1 MSDNSKR
8 LISKNFYCNRCKE
21 RFKQLQNIKIDNA
34 ICPKCNFINC
44 KESKNEDFF
53 SKKLLSTI
61 KPFSISPFTK
71 NIQRSNFDFN
81 QILNEQNIIVEIND
95 FFIDNYSSNFI
106 SNFYNPMTRIVY
118 SQLMKNSFLNEKS
131 SPLNSKQI
139 KLIKKFNLKEF
150 YCKKINDDIYEN
162 PNCLFCLQDILL
174 NNNTVLLRCGHLF
187 HKNCFIQNISKHS
200 ICPFCKFEILNNYS
214 KINFNK
220 IDVRNDKDNI
230 NDSNIE
236 LKLSKSKDNLINEVK
251 KSHLNIN
258 ILGINRDFLELLN

>member
-1 MSDNSKR
+1 MSDNTKR
-8 LISKNFYCNRCKE
+8 LISKNFYCNKCKE
-21 RFKQLQNIKIDNA
+21 SFKKLQNITIDNA
-34 ICPKCNFINC
+34 ICPKCNYNNC
-44 KESKNEDFF
+44 KENKNLNLF
-53 SKKLLSTI
+53 SKKLLKI
-61 KPFSISPFTK
+61 KPFSISPFSK
-71 NIQRSNFDFN
+71 SIQRTNFDFN
-81 QILNEQNIIVEIND
+81 QILNGQNIIVEIND

-139 KLIKKFNLKEF
+139 KLIKKFNLKDF
-150 YCKKINDDIYEN
+150 YCKKLNDGNFEN

-174 NNNTVLLRCGHLF
+174 NQKTFLLRCGHLF
-187 HKNCFIQNISKHS
+187 HKECFIQNISKHS
-200 ICPFCKFEILNNYS
+200 ICPFCKFDILNNHS
-214 KINFNK
+214 KIN
-220 IDVRNDKDNI
+220 IDIKNDKENI
-230 NDSNIE
+230 NDTNNK

>member
-1 MSDNSKR
+1 MSDNTKR
-8 LISKNFYCNRCKE
+8 LISKNFYCNKCKE
-21 RFKQLQNIKIDNA
+21 SFKKLQNITIDNA
-34 ICPKCNFINC
+34 ICPKCNYNNC
-44 KESKNEDFF
+44 KENKNVNLF
-53 SKKLLSTI
+53 SKKLLKI
-61 KPFSISPFTK
+61 KPFSISPFSK
-71 NIQRSNFDFN
+71 SIQRTNFDFN
-81 QILNEQNIIVEIND
+81 QILNGQNIIIEIND

-139 KLIKKFNLKEF
+139 KLIKKFNLKDF
-150 YCKKINDDIYEN
+150 YCKKLNDGNFEN

-174 NNNTVLLRCGHLF
+174 NQKTFLLRCGHLF
-187 HKNCFIQNISKHS
+187 HKNCFNQNISKHS
-200 ICPFCKFEILNNYS
+200 ICPFCKFDILSNHYKNN
-214 KINFNK
+214 
-220 IDVRNDKDNI
+220 IDLIKDKENI
-230 NDSNIE
+230 NDSNNN

>member
-8 LISKNFYCNRCKE
+8 LICKNFFCNQCYE
-21 RFKQLQNIKIDNA
+21 SFKKLQNIKIDNA
-34 ICPKCNFINC
+34 ICPKCNYNNC
-44 KESKNEDFF
+44 KENKNVNLF
-53 SKKLLSTI
+53 SKKLLKI
-61 KPFSISPFTK
+61 KPFSISPFSK
-71 NIQRSNFDFN
+71 SIQRTNFDFN
-81 QILNEQNIIVEIND
+81 QILNGQNIIIEIND

-139 KLIKKFNLKEF
+139 KLIKKFNLKDF
-150 YCKKINDDIYEN
+150 YCKKLNDGNFEN

-174 NNNTVLLRCGHLF
+174 NQKTFLLRCGHLF

-200 ICPFCKFEILNNYS
+200 ICPFCKFDILSNHYKNN
-214 KINFNK
+214 
-220 IDVRNDKDNI
+220 IDLIKDKENI
-230 NDSNIE
+230 NDSNNN

>member
-8 LISKNFYCNRCKE
+8 LISKNFYCNQCKE
-21 RFKQLQNIKIDNA
+21 SFKQLQNIKIDNA

-44 KESKNEDFF
+44 KENKNEDFF

-61 KPFSISPFTK
+61 KPFSISPFAK

-81 QILNEQNIIVEIND
+81 QILNGQNIIVEIND

>member
-44 KESKNEDFF
+44 KENKNVNLF
-53 SKKLLSTI
+53 SKKLLKI
-61 KPFSISPFTK
+61 KPFSISPFSK
-71 NIQRSNFDFN
+71 SIQRTNFDFN
-81 QILNEQNIIVEIND
+81 QILNGQNIIIEIND

-139 KLIKKFNLKEF
+139 KLIKKFNLKDF
-150 YCKKINDDIYEN
+150 YCKKLNDGNFEN

-174 NNNTVLLRCGHLF
+174 NQKTFLLRCGHLF

>member
-1 MSDNSKR
+1 MSDNTKR
-8 LISKNFYCNRCKE
+8 LISKNFYCNKCKE
-21 RFKQLQNIKIDNA
+21 SFKKLQNITIDNA
-34 ICPKCNFINC
+34 ICPKCNYNNC
-44 KESKNEDFF
+44 KENKNVNLF
-53 SKKLLSTI
+53 SKKLLKI
-61 KPFSISPFTK
+61 KPFSISPFSK
-71 NIQRSNFDFN
+71 NIQRTNFDFN
-81 QILNEQNIIVEIND
+81 QILNGQNIIIEIND

-139 KLIKKFNLKEF
+139 KLIKKFNLKDF
-150 YCKKINDDIYEN
+150 YCKKLNDGNFEN

-174 NNNTVLLRCGHLF
+174 NQKTFLLRCGHLF

-200 ICPFCKFEILNNYS
+200 ICPFCKFDILSNHYKNN
-214 KINFNK
+214 
-220 IDVRNDKDNI
+220 IDLIKDKENI
-230 NDSNIE
+230 NDSNNN

>member
-1 MSDNSKR
+1 MSDNTKR
-8 LISKNFYCNRCKE
+8 LISKNFYCNKCKE
-21 RFKQLQNIKIDNA
+21 SFKKLQKITIDNA
-34 ICPKCNFINC
+34 ICPKCNYNNC
-44 KESKNEDFF
+44 KENKNVNLF
-53 SKKLLSTI
+53 SKKLLKI
-61 KPFSISPFTK
+61 KPFSISPFSK
-71 NIQRSNFDFN
+71 SIQRTNFDFN
-81 QILNEQNIIVEIND
+81 QILNGQNIIIEIND

-139 KLIKKFNLKEF
+139 KLIKKFNLK
-150 YCKKINDDIYEN
+150 
-162 PNCLFCLQDILL
+162 FCLQDILL
-174 NNNTVLLRCGHLF
+174 NQKTFLLRCGHLF

-200 ICPFCKFEILNNYS
+200 ICPFCKFDILSNHYKNN
-214 KINFNK
+214 
-220 IDVRNDKDNI
+220 IDLIKDKENI
-230 NDSNIE
+230 NDSNNN

>member
-1 MSDNSKR
+1 MSDNTKR
-8 LISKNFYCNRCKE
+8 LISKNFYCNKCKE
-21 RFKQLQNIKIDNA
+21 SFKKLQNITIDNA
-34 ICPKCNFINC
+34 ICPKCNYNNC
-44 KESKNEDFF
+44 KENKNVNLF
-53 SKKLLSTI
+53 SKKLLKI
-61 KPFSISPFTK
+61 KPFSISPFSK
-71 NIQRSNFDFN
+71 SIQRTNFDFN
-81 QILNEQNIIVEIND
+81 QILNGQNIIIEIND

-139 KLIKKFNLKEF
+139 KLIKKFNLKDF
-150 YCKKINDDIYEN
+150 YCKKLNDGNFEN

-174 NNNTVLLRCGHLF
+174 NQKTFLLRCGHLF

-200 ICPFCKFEILNNYS
+200 ICPFCKFDILNNHS
-214 KINFNK
+214 KIN
-220 IDVRNDKDNI
+220 IDIKNDKENI
-230 NDSNIE
+230 NDTNNK

>member
-1 MSDNSKR
+1 MSDNTKR
-8 LISKNFYCNRCKE
+8 LISKNFYCNKCKE
-21 RFKQLQNIKIDNA
+21 SFKKLQNITIDNA
-34 ICPKCNFINC
+34 ICPKCNYNNC
-44 KESKNEDFF
+44 KENKNVNLF
-53 SKKLLSTI
+53 SKKLLKI
-61 KPFSISPFTK
+61 KPFSISPFSK
-71 NIQRSNFDFN
+71 SIQRTNFDFN
-81 QILNEQNIIVEIND
+81 EILNGQNIIIEIND

-139 KLIKKFNLKEF
+139 KLIKKFNLKDF
-150 YCKKINDDIYEN
+150 YCKKLNDANFEN
-162 PNCLFCLQDILL
+162 PNCLFCLQDTLL
-174 NNNTVLLRCGHLF
+174 DQKTFLLRCGHLF

-200 ICPFCKFEILNNYS
+200 ICPFCKFDILSNHYKNN
-214 KINFNK
+214 
-220 IDVRNDKDNI
+220 IDLIKDKENI
-230 NDSNIE
+230 NDSNNN

>member
-1 MSDNSKR
+1 MSDNTKR
-8 LISKNFYCNRCKE
+8 LISKNFYCNKCKE
-21 RFKQLQNIKIDNA
+21 SFKKLQNITIDNA
-34 ICPKCNFINC
+34 ICPKCNYNNC
-44 KESKNEDFF
+44 KENKNENLF
-53 SKKLLSTI
+53 SKKLLKI
-61 KPFSISPFTK
+61 KPFSISPFSK
-71 NIQRSNFDFN
+71 SIQRTNFDFN
-81 QILNEQNIIVEIND
+81 QILNGQNIIIEIND

-139 KLIKKFNLKEF
+139 KLIKKFNLKDF
-150 YCKKINDDIYEN
+150 YCKKLNDGNFEN

-174 NNNTVLLRCGHLF
+174 NQKTFLLRCGHLF

-200 ICPFCKFEILNNYS
+200 ICPFCKFDILSNHYKNN
-214 KINFNK
+214 
-220 IDVRNDKDNI
+220 IDLIKDKENI
-230 NDSNIE
+230 NDSNNN

>member
-1 MSDNSKR
+1 MSDNTKR
-8 LISKNFYCNRCKE
+8 LISKNFYCNKCKE
-21 RFKQLQNIKIDNA
+21 SFKKLQNITIDNA
-34 ICPKCNFINC
+34 ICPKCNYNNC
-44 KESKNEDFF
+44 KENKNVNLF
-53 SKKLLSTI
+53 SKKLLKI
-61 KPFSISPFTK
+61 KPFSISPFSK
-71 NIQRSNFDFN
+71 SIQRTNFDFN
-81 QILNEQNIIVEIND
+81 QILNGQNIIIEIND

-139 KLIKKFNLKEF
+139 KLIKKFNLKDF
-150 YCKKINDDIYEN
+150 YCKKLNDGNFEN

-174 NNNTVLLRCGHLF
+174 NQKTFLLRCGHLF

-200 ICPFCKFEILNNYS
+200 ICPFCKFDILSNHYKNN
-214 KINFNK
+214 
-220 IDVRNDKDNI
+220 IDLIKDKENI
-230 NDSNIE
+230 NDSNNN

>member
-1 MSDNSKR
+1 MSDNTKR
-8 LISKNFYCNRCKE
+8 LISKNFYCNKCKE
-21 RFKQLQNIKIDNA
+21 SFKKLQNITIDNA
-34 ICPKCNFINC
+34 ICPKCNYNNC
-44 KESKNEDFF
+44 KENKNVNLF
-53 SKKLLSTI
+53 SKKLLKI
-61 KPFSISPFTK
+61 KPFSISPFSK
-71 NIQRSNFDFN
+71 SIQRTNFDFK
-81 QILNEQNIIVEIND
+81 QILNGQNIIIEIND

-139 KLIKKFNLKEF
+139 KLIKKFNLKDF
-150 YCKKINDDIYEN
+150 YCKKLNDGNFEN

-174 NNNTVLLRCGHLF
+174 NQKTFLLRCGHLF
-187 HKNCFIQNISKHS
+187 HKECFIQNISKHS
-200 ICPFCKFEILNNYS
+200 ICPFCKFDILSNHYKNN
-214 KINFNK
+214 
-220 IDVRNDKDNI
+220 IDLIKDKENI
-230 NDSNIE
+230 NDSNNN

>member
-1 MSDNSKR
+1 MSDNTKR
-8 LISKNFYCNRCKE
+8 LISKNFYCSKCKE
-21 RFKQLQNIKIDNA
+21 SFKKLQNITIDNA
-34 ICPKCNFINC
+34 ICPKCNYNNC
-44 KESKNEDFF
+44 KENKNVNLF
-53 SKKLLSTI
+53 SKKLLKI
-61 KPFSISPFTK
+61 KPFSISPFSK
-71 NIQRSNFDFN
+71 SIQRTNFDFN
-81 QILNEQNIIVEIND
+81 QILNGQNIIIEIND

-139 KLIKKFNLKEF
+139 KLIKKFNLKDF
-150 YCKKINDDIYEN
+150 YCKKLNDGNFEN

-174 NNNTVLLRCGHLF
+174 NQKTFLLRCGHLF

-200 ICPFCKFEILNNYS
+200 ICPFCKFDILSNHYKNN
-214 KINFNK
+214 
-220 IDVRNDKDNI
+220 IDLIKDKENI
-230 NDSNIE
+230 NDSNNN

>member
-8 LISKNFYCNRCKE
+8 LICKNFFCNQCYE
-21 RFKQLQNIKIDNA
+21 SFKKLQNINIDNA
-34 ICPKCNFINC
+34 ICPKCNSINC
-44 KESKNEDFF
+44 KEKKHEGYF
-53 SKKLLSTI
+53 SKKLLKI
-61 KPFSISPFTK
+61 KPFSISPFSK
-71 NIQRSNFDFN
+71 SIQRTNFDFN
-81 QILNEQNIIVEIND
+81 QILNGQNIIIEIND

-139 KLIKKFNLKEF
+139 KLIKKFNLKDF
-150 YCKKINDDIYEN
+150 YCKKLNDDNFEN

-174 NNNTVLLRCGHLF
+174 NQKTFLLRCGHLF

-200 ICPFCKFEILNNYS
+200 ICPFCKFDILSNHYKNN
-214 KINFNK
+214 
-220 IDVRNDKDNI
+220 IDLIKDKENI
-230 NDSNIE
+230 NGSNNN